1 MTQPKTKLLIVDDE
15 HSIRTSMSQVLT
27 AVGYQVRYAEDGLSA
42 LVEMRN
48 EVPDILVADLIMPGM
63 SGHELLSVVRR
74 RFPSIQV
81 IAMSGAFS
89 GDEVPSGVA
98 AHAFYQKGSSVG
110 SLLKILSSLP
120 RTKRS
125 VSAQRSSAT
134 SPIWIQ
140 RSGQGSG
147 PDTSITICC
156 PECLRTFQ
164 HPLGNSISLVL
175 EVDCVFCRSHI
186 YYALVKPAPRQP
198 IEALQ
203 RTRGEE
209 VSSSSNKQPQFYY

>member
-1 MTQPKTKLLIVDDE
+1 MTQSKVKLLIVDDE

-27 AVGYQVRYAEDGLSA
+27 AVGYQVRFAEDGLSA

-48 EVPDILVADLIMPGM
+48 EMPDILLADLIMPGM

-98 AHAFYQKGSSVG
+98 AHAFYQKGSSLG
-110 SLLKILSSLP
+110 SLLKILSSFP
-120 RTKRS
+120 RPKRQ
-125 VSAQRSSAT
+125 VPAQRSSAT

-140 RSGQGSG
+140 WNGQGAG
-147 PDTSITICC
+147 PDTPVTICC

-164 HPLGNSISLVL
+164 HPLGGSISMVL
-175 EVDCVFCRSHI
+175 EVDCVYCRSHI
-186 YYALVKPAPRQP
+186 HYALVKPAPRQP
-198 IEALQ
+198 MQVLKQ
-203 RTRGEE
+203 TRGEE
-209 VSSSSNKQPQFYY
+209 LSTPSPQPQFYY

>member
-1 MTQPKTKLLIVDDE
+1 MAQAKTKLLIVDDE

-48 EVPDILVADLIMPGM
+48 EVPDILLADLIMPGM

-120 RTKRS
+120 RSKRQAP
-125 VSAQRSSAT
+125 VPRSSAT

-140 RSGQGSG
+140 RSAQSSG
-147 PDTSITICC
+147 PDTSVTICC

-175 EVDCVFCRSHI
+175 EVDCVFCRNHI
-186 YYALVKPAPRQP
+186 FYALVKPAQRHAM
-198 IEALQ
+198 EALQ
-203 RTRGEE
+203 RTRSEE
-209 VSSSSNKQPQFYY
+209 VTSPLAQPQFYY

>member
-1 MTQPKTKLLIVDDE
+1 MTQTKVKILIVDDE
-15 HSIRTSMSQVLT
+15 HSVRTSMSQVLT
-27 AVGYQVRYAEDGLSA
+27 AVGYQVRIAEDGLAA

-48 EVPDILVADLIMPGM
+48 EVPDILLADLVMHGM

-81 IAMSGAFS
+81 VAMSGAFS
-89 GDEVPSGVA
+89 GDEVPSGIA

-120 RTKRS
+120 RPKKK
-125 VSAQRSSAT
+125 VVEARSSAT

-140 RSGQGSG
+140 KSGQGAGAEASL
-147 PDTSITICC
+147 TICC

-164 HPLGNSISLVL
+164 QTLGNSISLVL

-186 YYALVKPAPRQP
+186 YYALVKPAQRPAMQ
-198 IEALQ
+198 ALRET
-203 RTRGEE
+203 RTEE
-209 VSSSSNKQPQFYY
+209 MPVPPTQPQFYY

>member
-1 MTQPKTKLLIVDDE
+1 MTQAKTKLLIVDDE

-48 EVPDILVADLIMPGM
+48 EVPDILLADLIMPGM

-110 SLLKILSSLP
+110 CLLKILSSLP
-120 RTKRS
+120 RPKRK
-125 VSAQRSSAT
+125 VPAQRSSAT

-140 RSGQGSG
+140 SGQGPG
-147 PDTSITICC
+147 ADAALTICC

-164 HPLGNSISLVL
+164 HPVSNSISLVL
-175 EVDCVFCRSHI
+175 EVDCLFCRSHI

-198 IEALQ
+198 IQILQ
-203 RTRGEE
+203 QTRGEE
-209 VSSSSNKQPQFYY
+209 LPSPSAQPQFYY

>member
-1 MTQPKTKLLIVDDE
+1 MTQAKAKLLIVDDE

-48 EVPDILVADLIMPGM
+48 EVPDILLADLIMPGM

-98 AHAFYQKGSSVG
+98 AHAFYQKGSSVAC
-110 SLLKILSSLP
+110 LLKILGSLP
-120 RTKRS
+120 RPKRN
-125 VSAQRSSAT
+125 APAPRTSAT

-140 RSGQGSG
+140 KSGHG
-147 PDTSITICC
+147 PDISITICC
-156 PECLRTFQ
+156 PECLRTFE
-164 HPLGNSISLVL
+164 HSAGHSISLVL

-186 YYALVKPAPRQP
+186 YYALVNPAQRAPM
-198 IEALQ
+198 ETLK

-209 VSSSSNKQPQFYY
+209 IPSASAQPQFYY